1 MSGEA
6 DLAVWKDRA
15 GMIRDG
21 ETQAGGTGA
30 VGAGMLVNASLLLAL
45 VGPSLNMTL
54 LPPALPM
61 MAAYLGGGA
70 HGEKIAQYA
79 QTLPFLG
86 LAVGGLFAG
95 TLIARLGLR
104 SCLIA
109 AILIYCLGGAIGGL
123 ATSAPM
129 LLAGCLALGLAGSV
143 LSSALT
149 TSTGAVHSGAA
160 RARMLG
166 FQTAMSD
173 ASALG
178 AGAAAAV
185 LAQFFGWRA
194 LFAVYGSF
202 GVILLLLVLPARWPE
217 IARDTTTKGGLL
229 VTARMAAATYLAAFL
244 LYITL
249 GTQMTQL
256 PFILAQH
263 GLASPAARALVLT
276 SAPFVAML
284 AAIVYAVARGHVQD
298 RWFVLAAA
306 LLSVSG
312 YTAIAFW
319 QAGSLSIT
327 LAAMATGV
335 GVGLS
340 FPIIMRGVFRQTP
353 STHHGHAMGLLTT
366 AVFFGLFV
374 SPIVLGPVLQLA
386 GSRTMFL
393 LCALMWLAGGTIS
406 VLVMRGRRHVLQ

>member
-1 MSGEA
+1 MSEHDPA
-6 DLAVWKDRA
+6 YKPQVAP
-15 GMIRDG
+15 
-21 ETQAGGTGA
+21 TG
-30 VGAGMLVNASLLLAL
+30 VLVNASLLLAL

-86 LAVGGLFAG
+86 LAAGGLFAG

-104 SCLIA
+104 RCLIA
-109 AILIYCLGGAIGGL
+109 AILVYCLGGAVGGL
-123 ATSAPM
+123 ATSASM

-149 TSTGAVHSGAA
+149 TSTGAAYSGDA
-160 RARMLG
+160 RARILG

-194 LFAVYGSF
+194 LFGVYGAF
-202 GVILLLLVLPARWPE
+202 GIILLLLVLPAQWPR
-217 IARDTTTKGGLL
+217 IARDVSVKGGLL
-229 VTARMAAATYLAAFL
+229 TVARIAGPTYLAAFMV
-244 LYITL
+244 YITL

-276 SAPFVAML
+276 SSPFVAML
-284 AAIVYAVARGHVQD
+284 SAICYGLARGYLRDH
-298 RWFVLAAA
+298 WFVLAAA

-312 YTAIAFW
+312 YTTIAFW

-327 LAAMATGV
+327 LAAMAAGA

-340 FPIIMRGVFRQTP
+340 FPIIMRRVFRQIPP
-353 STHHGHAMGLLTT
+353 SHHGHAMGLLTT
-366 AVFFGLFV
+366 SVFLGLFV
-374 SPIVLGPVLQLA
+374 SPIVLGPVHQFA
-386 GSRTMFL
+386 GAPAMFM
-393 LCALMWLAGGTIS
+393 LCALLWLVGGAIS
-406 VLVMRGRRHVLQ
+406 FTVMRRSHHVVR

>member
-1 MSGEA
+1 MSDTPDFA
-6 DLAVWKDRA
+6 LDTDRSDSKPAVAA
-15 GMIRDG
+15 G
-21 ETQAGGTGA
+21 
-30 VGAGMLVNASLLLAL
+30 VLVNASLLLAL

-86 LAVGGLFAG
+86 LAIGGLFAG

-109 AILIYCLGGAIGGL
+109 AILIYCLGGAVGGF
-123 ATSAPM
+123 ATSASM

-149 TSTGAVHSGAA
+149 TSTGAVYGGDA

-178 AGAAAAV
+178 AGAAAAI
-185 LAQFFGWRA
+185 LAQYFGWRA
-194 LFAVYGSF
+194 LFGVYGAF

-217 IARDTTTKGGLL
+217 VPRDITTRGGLL
-229 VTARMAAATYLAAFL
+229 AVARMAGGAYLAAFL
-244 LYITL
+244 VYITL

-276 SAPFVAML
+276 SSPFVAML
-284 AAIVYAVARGHVQD
+284 SAIVYGVARGHVQD
-298 RWFVLAAA
+298 RWFILAAT

-312 YTAIAFW
+312 YTTIAFW
-319 QAGSLSIT
+319 QTGSLSIT
-327 LAAMATGV
+327 LAAMAAGA

-340 FPIIMRGVFRQTP
+340 FPIIMRGVFRQVP
-353 STHHGHAMGLLTT
+353 ASHHGHAMGLLTT

-374 SPIVLGPVLQLA
+374 SPILLGPVSQFA
-386 GSRTMFL
+386 GSQAMFL
-393 LCALMWLAGGTIS
+393 LCALLWLTGGMLS
-406 VLVMRGRRHVLQ
+406 FKVLRGRNHGVR